1 MKSVKEADVSGKRI
15 IVRCDFDDPIKDRK
29 LVDDTRIRSNL
40 PTLKYLLDKGSGL
53 FLISKLGRPK
63 GWDPDLSMR
72 IVLDTL
78 SDHLGQKVVFK
89 EDLRNENLAEV
100 TLLENLR
107 FWPGEEKND
116 PEFSKILACFG
127 DIYVNECFA
136 TSHRGDASF
145 VGIPKHLPSFAGLN
159 LLREV
164 SEFKNLLENPE
175 RPFIAIVGG
184 AKLETKLPAINNLS
198 TVADKVLVGGRLM
211 FEVSGQNLPQ
221 NAVVASDDM
230 DQKDIGPRSTAI
242 FTKIIQTAKTVV
254 WNGPLGKFEIDKYIL
269 GTKEIA
275 KAMISSGAYKVIG
288 GGDTISALDKIG
300 LINKIDYVSTGGG
313 AMLEFLAGKKL
324 PGLVALGYYDD

>member
-15 IVRCDFDDPIKDRK
+15 IVRCDFDDPIKDSK
-29 LVDDTRIRSNL
+29 LIDDTRIRSNL
-40 PTLKYLLDKGSGL
+40 PTLKYLLDKGSNL

-159 LLREV
+159 LLR
-164 SEFKNLLENPE
+164 
-175 RPFIAIVGG
+175 
-184 AKLETKLPAINNLS
+184 
-198 TVADKVLVGGRLM
+198 
-211 FEVSGQNLPQ
+211 
-221 NAVVASDDM
+221 
-230 DQKDIGPRSTAI
+230 
-242 FTKIIQTAKTVV
+242 
-254 WNGPLGKFEIDKYIL
+254 
-269 GTKEIA
+269 
-275 KAMISSGAYKVIG
+275 
-288 GGDTISALDKIG
+288 
-300 LINKIDYVSTGGG
+300 
-313 AMLEFLAGKKL
+313 
-324 PGLVALGYYDD
+324 